1 MASFAEMIYGTAEK
15 SIDKST
21 DGIVEAGM
29 QGAELALK
37 QEQLMQQKAQLQ
49 QKKAELENA
58 KIEKFVNAIQAG
70 ANYKGQAKTNYYN
83 KAMPIYRDSLGLTDQ
98 FPDDTI
104 KMIAADDLTMAKFNA
119 LASNVRR
126 GDKTAEQAIME
137 LNDPVAFAK
146 VPPEVKEDLYDQLGD
161 AEKVAVQAESQ
172 RNSVMAQNMRQEK
185 DIASTGKKEVAKKVA
200 DEYSKYEAVG
210 GAAGMSKA
218 EEALQK
224 AINQLQTG
232 AVTTGGKLENIPY
245 GSSLPVMAR
254 LNKPLKTLRDSVLS
268 TQNIKALSGDPNPT
282 QMQIEAIESRILDP
296 MADNQTNIKK
306 LQAELNRIRTERAKK
321 ESQFIQQGFMQPQ
334 SPQGGKAAA
343 QAPAQGRTVN
353 FKGKPTDE
361 AMLRAYLQKF
371 PNGPDAAEAKKALG
385 E

>member
-83 KAMPIYRDSLGLTDQ
+83 KAMPIYRDSLGLTEQ

-119 LASNVRR
+119 LASKVRR
-126 GDKTAEQAIME
+126 SELSAAGAIAM
-137 LNDPVAFAK
+137 LNNPVDFAN

-172 RNSVMAQNMRQEK
+172 RNSIMAQNMRQEK

-334 SPQGGKAAA
+334 APQGGKAAA

-353 FKGKPTDE
+353 FKGKPVDE
-361 AMLRAYLQKF
+361 VKLRSYLQQF
-371 PNGPDAAEAKKALG
+371 PNGPDAADIKKALG